1 MTLRVPFEQFS
12 DAVRLHL
19 QTRDVYAQGD
29 RVRTIISAADS
40 DRKMIVIA
48 TVHKSF
54 DEVQAL
60 LSAEG
65 LKVHSGIWSLDDDH
79 ELLSLPYIGAVSY
92 RANKNKTGV
101 WVGAYDKEPTPIEVL
116 QEVYEEFRNSG
127 ELTDISLD
135 DFVEAAQTTVVVLS
149 PSAIEEITNRHPQ

>member
-48 TVHKSF
+48 TVHKCCR
-54 DEVQAL
+54 
-60 LSAEG
+60 
-65 LKVHSGIWSLDDDH
+65 KCTKSL
-79 ELLSLPYIGAVSY
+79 EIQVSS
-92 RANKNKTGV
+92 
-101 WVGAYDKEPTPIEVL
+101 PI
-116 QEVYEEFRNSG
+116 FR
-127 ELTDISLD
+127 
-135 DFVEAAQTTVVVLS
+135 
-149 PSAIEEITNRHPQ
+149 